1 MQMGMKGYNG
11 DLLAT
16 LYGASLLPSP
26 GLKLLGACFVSDL
39 SFLRAVNAIFVED
52 FELWLW

>member
-26 GLKLLGACFVSDL
+26 GLKLLGACLVSDR
-39 SFLRAVNAIFVED
+39 SFLRAVKAIFVED
-52 FELWLW
+52 FELWL